1 MRELMSTDD
10 NIMMGAAKLS
20 FTSEIGQFLNDNRIR
35 LLDAI
40 AKHGSL
46 SAAARSLPMS
56 YKAAWDALDSM
67 NNISAQALVIR
78 STGGKNGGGTQ
89 LTPYAK
95 KLISMYKAMEIE
107 YQQSLERLQQALV
120 DTPEAKD
127 INDFRQLMS
136 RVNFKTSARNQLV
149 GTVTSVTI
157 GAVSVIVELKI
168 SEQIT
173 LVAAVTKDSAQSLG
187 IEFGQELV
195 ALIKSSQM
203 VLQQGNGLKLS
214 ANNQLQGVI
223 SRIQPGAVCSDISV
237 ELADQKSL
245 SVTITEESLAQ
256 LALQVDQPV
265 TVCFNAS
272 AVILCRYA

>member
-1 MRELMSTDD
+1 MSTDD
-10 NIMMGAAKLS
+10 SIIGAAKLS
-20 FTSEIGQFLNDNRIR
+20 LSTEIGQFLNDNRIR

-40 AKHGSL
+40 GEYGSL

-67 NNISAQALVIR
+67 NNISTEALVIR

-95 KLISMYKAMEIE
+95 KLISMYKAMAIE

-120 DTPEAKD
+120 DMPEAKE
-127 INDFRQLMS
+127 INDFRKLMS
-136 RVNFKTSARNQLV
+136 RVNFKTSARNQLT

-157 GAVSVIVELKI
+157 GAVNVIVELKI
-168 SEQIT
+168 SEQLK

-203 VLQQGNGLKLS
+203 VLQQGSNLKLS

-245 SVTITEESLAQ
+245 SITITEESLKQ
-256 LALQVDQPV
+256 MALQVKQPV

-272 AVILCRYA
+272 AIILCRYA

>member
-1 MRELMSTDD
+1 MNKSDSML
-10 NIMMGAAKLS
+10 GAAKLS
-20 FTSEIGQFLNDNRIR
+20 LHTEMGQFLNDHRIR

-40 AKHGSL
+40 AVHGSL

-56 YKAAWDALDSM
+56 YKAAWEALDSM
-67 NNISAQALVIR
+67 NNLSARPIVIR

-89 LTPYAK
+89 LTPYAH
-95 KLISMYKAMEIE
+95 KLISLYKAMEIE
-107 YQQSLERLQQALV
+107 YQKSLERLQEALEQ
-120 DTPEAKD
+120 TPEAKEV
-127 INDFRQLMS
+127 NDFRKLMN

-157 GAVSVIVELKI
+157 GAVNVIVELKI
-168 SEQIT
+168 SEQLT

-195 ALIKSSQM
+195 ALVKSSQM
-203 VLQQGNGLKLS
+203 VLHQGDKLKLS
-214 ANNQLQGVI
+214 ANNQLKGVI

-237 ELADQKSL
+237 ELEDQKSL
-245 SVTITEESLAQ
+245 SVTITQESLEQ
-256 LALQVDQPV
+256 LALKIEQPV

-272 AVILCRYA
+272 AVILCRYS

>member
-1 MRELMSTDD
+1 MSTDER
-10 NIMMGAAKLS
+10 IMGVAKLS
-20 FTSEIGQFLNDNRIR
+20 LSTEIGQFINDNRIR

-40 AKHGSL
+40 GEHGSL

-67 NNISAQALVIR
+67 NNISTEALVIR

-95 KLISMYKAMEIE
+95 KLISMYKAMAIE

-120 DTPEAKD
+120 DTPEAKE

-136 RVNFKTSARNQLV
+136 RVNFKSSARNQLT
-149 GTVTSVTI
+149 GTVTSVNI

-168 SEQIT
+168 SEQLN

-195 ALIKSSQM
+195 ALVKSSQM
-203 VLQQGNGLKLS
+203 VLQQDNTLKLS

-237 ELADQKSL
+237 ELPDQKSL
-245 SVTITEESLAQ
+245 CVTITEESLKQ
-256 LALQVDQPV
+256 MALQVEQPV

>member
-1 MRELMSTDD
+1 MSIDD
-10 NIMMGAAKLS
+10 NMMGAAKLS
-20 FTSEIGQFLNDNRIR
+20 FSTEIGHFLNDNRIR

-40 AKHGSL
+40 AEHGSL

-67 NNISAQALVIR
+67 NNLSAEVLVIR
-78 STGGKNGGGTQ
+78 SAGGKNGGGTT

-95 KLISMYKAMEIE
+95 KLISMYKALEIE
-107 YQQSLERLQQALV
+107 YQKSLDRLQQALIN
-120 DTPEAKD
+120 TPEVKE
-127 INDFRQLMS
+127 INDFRQIMS
-136 RVNFKTSARNQLV
+136 RVNFKSSARNQLLGKV
-149 GTVTSVTI
+149 ISVTT
-157 GAVSVIVELKI
+157 GAVNVIVELKV
-168 SEQIT
+168 SEQLT
-173 LVAAVTKDSAQSLG
+173 LIAAVTKDSALSLD

-203 VLQQGNGLKLS
+203 TLEQGNDLKLS
-214 ANNQLQGVI
+214 ADNQLSGVI

-237 ELADQKSL
+237 KMADQKSL

-256 LALQVDQPV
+256 LALQPGKSV

-272 AVILCRYA
+272 AVILCRYL

>member
-1 MRELMSTDD
+1 MSTDD
-10 NIMMGAAKLS
+10 NMMMGAAKLS

-56 YKAAWDALDSM
+56 YKAAWDALNSM
-67 NNISAQALVIR
+67 NNISAQPLVIR
-78 STGGKNGGGTQ
+78 SAGGKNGGGTQ

-136 RVNFKTSARNQLV
+136 RVNFKSSARNQLV
-149 GTVTSVTI
+149 GTVTSATI

-168 SEQIT
+168 SEQLTI
-173 LVAAVTKDSAQSLG
+173 VAAVTKDSAQSLG

-203 VLQQGNGLKLS
+203 VLQQGNDLKLS

-223 SRIQPGAVCSDISV
+223 SQIQPGAVCSDISV

-256 LALQVDQPV
+256 LALQAGQPV

>member
-1 MRELMSTDD
+1 MSSDD
-10 NIMMGAAKLS
+10 NMMGAAKLS
-20 FTSEIGQFLNDNRIR
+20 LTTEIGQFLNDNRIR

-40 AKHGSL
+40 GKHGSL

-56 YKAAWDALDSM
+56 YKAAWDALNSM
-67 NNISAQALVIR
+67 NNISSQELVIR

-120 DTPEAKD
+120 DTPEAKE

-136 RVNFKTSARNQLV
+136 RVNFKTSARNQLA
-149 GTVTSVTI
+149 GKVTSVTI
-157 GAVSVIVELKI
+157 GAVNVIVELKV
-168 SEQIT
+168 SEQLT
-173 LVAAVTKDSAQSLG
+173 LIAAVTKDSAKSLG

-203 VLQQGNGLKLS
+203 VLHSGTDIKLS
-214 ANNQLQGVI
+214 ASNQLQGVI
-223 SRIQPGAVCSDISV
+223 SQIQPGAVCSDVSV
-237 ELADQKSL
+237 ELANQKSL
-245 SVTITEESLAQ
+245 SVTITEESLENLQ
-256 LALQVDQPV
+256 LQVNQPV

-272 AVILCRYA
+272 AVILCRYT